1 MQFNSVM
8 ANCIQLFLMLQK
20 IYILN
25 KCFYLKLSI
34 NQSILK
40 KVSWLIDKP
49 IDNNLYYIILYIIIF
64 YIISNWVPIIID
76 NWAAN
81 IKWFLQIQLCNTG
94 INYILFYFFI
104 YFFGGDFLGIMI
116 LGIYIILYYIIF

>member
-64 YIISNWVPIIID
+64 YIISN
-76 NWAAN
+76 
-81 IKWFLQIQLCNTG
+81 
-94 INYILFYFFI
+94 
-104 YFFGGDFLGIMI
+104 
-116 LGIYIILYYIIF
+116 